1 MRRVVLVLGGARSGK
16 SRFAEGLADE
26 IEGPRT
32 YIATAEVFDEETR
45 DRVAR
50 HVAQRGGTW
59 TTVEAPLELGSA
71 IAGAAPGFVLV
82 ECLTVWINNLMH
94 YRRDAEHEV
103 ETLCGALAHGEGTI
117 VLVANEVGLGIV
129 PDNELARRFRDIAGR
144 ANQRIAAIA
153 DEVYFVAAGIP
164 LTLKP
169 QK

>member
-1 MRRVVLVLGGARSGK
+1 
-16 SRFAEGLADE
+16 
-26 IEGPRT
+26 
-32 YIATAEVFDEETR
+32 
-45 DRVAR
+45 
-50 HVAQRGGTW
+50 
-59 TTVEAPLELGSA
+59 
-71 IAGAAPGFVLV
+71 
-82 ECLTVWINNLMH
+82 MH